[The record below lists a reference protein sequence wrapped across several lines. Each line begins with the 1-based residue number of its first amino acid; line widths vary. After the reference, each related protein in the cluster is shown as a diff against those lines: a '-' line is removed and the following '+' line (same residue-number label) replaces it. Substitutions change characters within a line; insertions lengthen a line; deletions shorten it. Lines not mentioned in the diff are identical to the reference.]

1 MLIRFGPQYAET
13 LGSNVSGNFT
23 ATVGGTA
30 TTGDSVRFTFRSSK
44 LTGGQEIVGFLVPT
58 SATLSTIAT
67 GISSAI
73 NADTNLQAIGL
84 TATAAAAVVTITST
98 PSYTGSKSTGATET
112 ITLGSILNGN
122 VSATIGGTLTA
133 GNTPTIQT
141 SGGGLA
147 SPISSTYTVLSTDT
161 TSTIATGLASLMN
174 SNATLQSLGVT
185 AQASSNVVNVKFNP
199 TNYPSASAA
208 SVGGATET
216 LSLAMSKNVNQ
227 QALIGGTKTTGDVLT
242 IGVNDVGLAGG
253 ASTVS
258 YTVLSSDTL
267 TTITS
272 GLAAAVNAS
281 ASLQAIGVSAA
292 ASSTI
297 LTLKSNS
304 PNVTS
309 YNQGTNSGAT
319 ETILVGLN
327 PNGTEPIAIGGTKTT
342 GNVLTVV
349 VTDAGLTSGPESVA
363 YTVLSADTLPT
374 IATGIAAAI
383 NADTNLQNIGVTA
396 TAVSTVVNVKSS
408 SVNATTYSVSRSS
421 GATET
426 MTLAPGISAIGDS
439 FNPLNQ
445 LVARSTT
452 GPVTFQGN
460 TNKPAKTGSV
470 NTSVV
475 TLSGYQ
481 NTGNIVY
488 SGTATPASAG
498 IQLNFPHTGGTL
510 VPIVINGG
518 TTANVQ
524 AFSGIASGY
533 IFTVTTYGD
542 TLPGGQETISYTTT
556 ASDTTSTI
564 ATNLASLFSADTKN
578 QSLGLS
584 ATASSNNITFA
595 QANPTYSASTNGGAT
610 ETVSVGP
617 TVFGKGALSIGGT
630 PTVGDTINLS
640 TQFPSLAGGVKT
652 VTYTVQTGDNLDTI
666 ATGISALVNASSNL
680 LAIGVTS
687 ASSASANFINSQQ
700 FTASPPLASGAS
712 LTRDGFG
719 N

>member
-309 YNQGTNSGAT
+309 YNQGTNSGTT

-349 VTDAGLTSGPESVA
+349 VSDAGLTSGPESVA
-363 YTVLSADTLPT
+363 YTVLSADTLST

-408 SVNATTYSVSRSS
+408 SANATTYSVSRSS

-426 MTLAPGISAIGDS
+426 MTVAAGISAIGDS

-445 LVARSTT
+445 LVARSAI

-460 TNKPAKTGSV
+460 TNKPVKTGSV

-475 TLSGYQ
+475 TLSGHQ

-488 SGTATPASAG
+488 SGTATPVSAG
-498 IQLNFPHTGGTL
+498 IQLNFPVTGGTL

-533 IFTVTTYGD
+533 VFTVTTYGD
-542 TLPGGQETISYTTT
+542 TLPGGQETMLVRNS
-556 ASDTTSTI
+556 
-564 ATNLASLFSADTKN
+564 FCK
-578 QSLGLS
+578 
-584 ATASSNNITFA
+584 F
-595 QANPTYSASTNGGAT
+595 
-610 ETVSVGP
+610 
-617 TVFGKGALSIGGT
+617 T
-630 PTVGDTINLS
+630 P
-640 TQFPSLAGGVKT
+640 KK
-652 VTYTVQTGDNLDTI
+652 
-666 ATGISALVNASSNL
+666 
-680 LAIGVTS
+680 
-687 ASSASANFINSQQ
+687 
-700 FTASPPLASGAS
+700 
-712 LTRDGFG
+712 
-719 N
+719 